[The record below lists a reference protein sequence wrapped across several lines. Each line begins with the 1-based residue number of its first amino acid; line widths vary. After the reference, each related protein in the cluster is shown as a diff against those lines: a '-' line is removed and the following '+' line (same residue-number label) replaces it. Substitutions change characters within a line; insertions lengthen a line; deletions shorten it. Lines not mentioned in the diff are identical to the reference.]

1 MSTIPSDFSLSSWEW
16 MQMKVPV
23 RPTPSLSNSKYQ
35 KVRIDEISRKEK
47 KYKLKVMLRTI
58 TTSCILL
65 DSETLSSLVPTL
77 VFVVYAQTSTPKL
90 AIDIMQPQIE
100 VC

>member
-1 MSTIPSDFSLSSWEW
+1 
-16 MQMKVPV
+16 MKVPV
-23 RPTPSLSNSKYQ
+23 RLTPSLSKYQ
-35 KVRIDEISRKEK
+35 KVRIDEISRK
-47 KYKLKVMLRTI
+47 KVQVKGDAT

-65 DSETLSSLVPTL
+65 DNETLSSLVPTL
-77 VFVVYAQTSTPKL
+77 VFVVCAQTSTPKL